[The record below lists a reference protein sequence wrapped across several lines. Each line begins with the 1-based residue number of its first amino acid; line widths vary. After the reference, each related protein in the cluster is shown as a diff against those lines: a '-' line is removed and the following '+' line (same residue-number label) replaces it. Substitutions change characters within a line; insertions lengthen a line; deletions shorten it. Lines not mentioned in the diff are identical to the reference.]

1 MKTIRDLT
9 EVYTRYRFACL
20 FFSLLLTLTAAPV
33 LTAMGMSAKF
43 MEVIVGLNLL
53 AAVLL
58 TLYRW
63 KSYVGFG
70 LIALI
75 LVARVGYALL
85 GSQQLLMTSQGGGVV
100 ICLLSILI
108 MFRHILSEGRVTT
121 GRIFAALDVYMM
133 LGIMCGLLFNLIE
146 ETWPGSF
153 SVQGGLMPAGNR
165 VQLGHTLYFSFVTL
179 GTLGYGDILPVS
191 GPARA
196 LAVME
201 SIGGQMYLVV
211 VVARLVSLYQG
222 PADKN
227 GSGTRGTA

>member
-1 MKTIRDLT
+1 MRSIRNLT
-9 EVYTRYRFACL
+9 EAYSRYRFACL
-20 FFSLLLTLTAAPV
+20 FVSLLLTLTAAPV
-33 LTAMGMSAKF
+33 FSAMGMSTRV
-43 MEVIVGLNLL
+43 MEVFLGVSLL

-58 TLYRW
+58 TVHRW
-63 KSYVGFG
+63 GSRVGVG
-70 LIALI
+70 LIVVFV
-75 LVARVGYALL
+75 VARVGYVLL
-85 GSQQLLMTSQGGGVV
+85 GNKGLLITSQGGGVG
-100 ICLLSILI
+100 ICLLSLLI
-108 MFRHILSEGRVTT
+108 MLRHILSDGPVTA

-133 LGIMCGLLFNLIE
+133 IGIMCGLLFNIFE
-146 ETWPGSF
+146 EQWPGSF
-153 SVQGGLMPAGNR
+153 SIQGGALPEGSK
-165 VQLGHTLYFSFVTL
+165 VQLAHTLYFSFVTL